1 MLKKLFTLLFALLW
15 STMLI
20 AQISEVDPNGET
32 HTINPE
38 APGDI
43 LYTWDI
49 DALTGETGNLGV
61 EYAFGYLWV
70 TSRGLVS
77 PLGNKLTK
85 IDVSN
90 PMVPVVVDSFT
101 QGNSDAWGWR
111 DLCNDGTFLYASV
124 TNMVEQIDPAT
135 GLVVGSF
142 PGVNTPNRALAYDP
156 ATDHFW
162 TASFTSD
169 LWEFDRT
176 GAIINQFP
184 SAVSMYGAAWDNY
197 SPGGPYLW
205 AHGDPTSSILQI
217 DPVTGTLTGL
227 SYVVSALG
235 ADGGMSISADDLV
248 PGKLVAVCLSQEG
261 PPDLVIV
268 VELGDYII
276 PVELA
281 SFTASVNEKVVTLNW
296 VTASEINNSGF
307 QVERKS
313 TGEYETI
320 GFVPGFGT
328 TTETK
333 SYSFSDANLNVG
345 TYSYRLKQIDFD
357 GTSEYSDV
365 VEVDVTV
372 PDVFALEQNYP
383 NPFNPSTQIDFSLAA
398 DSKVTLNVFSLL
410 GEKVAT
416 IVNSNLAA
424 GSHQVDFNAANLNS
438 GVYFYRIEAI
448 GIDGTNFT
456 NVKKMILTK

>member
-15 STMLI
+15 STMLM

-32 HTINPE
+32 NTLNPE
-38 APGDI
+38 TPGDI

-49 DALTGETGNLGV
+49 DALTGESGNLGV

-90 PMVPVVVDSFT
+90 PLVPVVVDSFT

-111 DLCNDGTFLYASV
+111 DLCSDGAFLYTSV

-197 SPGGPYLW
+197 SAGGPWLW
-205 AHGDPTSSILQI
+205 AHGDPTSSISQI

-276 PVELA
+276 PVELT
-281 SFTASVNEKVVTLNW
+281 SFTASVNESDVTLNW
-296 VTASEINNSGF
+296 VTATEINNQGFEIERNSGSGF
-307 QVERKS
+307 EK
-313 TGEYETI
+313 I
-320 GFVPGFGT
+320 GYVAGFGT
-328 TTETK
+328 SSETH
-333 SYSFSDANLNVG
+333 SYTFVDNSLNGG
-345 TYSYRLKQIDFD
+345 TYTYRLKQIDLD
-357 GTSEYSDV
+357 GSFEYSDA
-365 VEVDVTV
+365 VETDVTV

-398 DSKVTLNVFSLL
+398 DSRVTLNVYSLL

-416 IVNSNLAA
+416 LVNSNLTA
-424 GSHQVDFNAANLNS
+424 GSHQINFDAANLNS
-438 GVYFYRIEAI
+438 GV
-448 GIDGTNFT
+448 
-456 NVKKMILTK
+456 